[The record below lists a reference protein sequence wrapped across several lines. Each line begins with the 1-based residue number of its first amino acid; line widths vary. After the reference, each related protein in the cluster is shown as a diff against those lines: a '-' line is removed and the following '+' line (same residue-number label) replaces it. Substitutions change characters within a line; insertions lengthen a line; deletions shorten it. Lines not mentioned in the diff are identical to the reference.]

1 MDDDDRGA
9 RHPARWGTA
18 ALVAAAGLGVLIRI
32 VAGDGPLAVDAW
44 WRQVV
49 AELPEPLRGA
59 SLVLDAIGGGIL
71 AHFWIPLGLIVVL
84 LLLRRQRDALVYAAA
99 ALASTGLVQAG
110 KAVFARARPDDIV
123 IDIASFAYPS
133 GHAAFAATIA
143 TALWVA
149 FPRWGTAALGAVATL
164 AMAFSRTHLSAH
176 WLTDTIGGAL
186 VGVGAVLVVSA
197 IVERIDRAGRRLPG
211 G

>member
-9 RHPARWGTA
+9 RHPAGWGIA
-18 ALVAAAGLGVLIRI
+18 ALAAAAVLGVFIRV
-32 VAGDGPLAVDAW
+32 VAGDGPLTVDRW

-49 AELPEPLRGA
+49 AGLPEPLRAA
-59 SLVLDAIGGGIL
+59 SLVLDAVGGGIL

-143 TALWVA
+143 TALWAA
-149 FPRWGTAALGAVATL
+149 FPGWRSAVPGALGTAA
-164 AMAFSRTHLSAH
+164 MALSRTHLSAH

-186 VGVGAVLVVSA
+186 VGAGAVLVVRA
-197 IVERIDRAGRRLPG
+197 IVERIERAGRRLPRG
-211 G
+211 